1 MLQKSL
7 LLSDLERMNGLE
19 WQKCL
24 DKVLFPL
31 LTRLLGPLPTSDSTT
46 TEEIRMR
53 ACTLLCKV
61 HLKVKC
67 SCRVLQFF
75 LVAGYEKL
83 FLYLVGVFAASQ
95 LLDELGGL

>member
-1 MLQKSL
+1 VLQKSL

-67 SCRVLQFF
+67 SCRVFSIMYYTFFWLQVMKNYSYI
-75 LVAGYEKL
+75 L
-83 FLYLVGVFAASQ
+83 
-95 LLDELGGL
+95 